1 MSTESVLK
9 GLLGDQYQEG
19 MTLEQVEEALAG
31 REIVDKATLP
41 KSVKKEL
48 FDKTASD
55 LADAKKR
62 VKELEDAQLTDEQR
76 VQRELEKRD
85 EQIAEL
91 RRNAMKLS
99 AREKLAKAGYESDEF
114 VDALV
119 GQLSVDD
126 PNALSGLVDSLIG
139 VIKNAEDAKEREV
152 LADRMKSNPKPPPGD
167 DPKPPKLSDLTIT
180 EQMKL
185 KATDPERYRALT
197 EKT

>member
-62 VKELEDAQLTDEQR
+62 VKELEERVKELEDAQLTDEQR

-91 RRNAMKLS
+91 HRNAMKLS

-126 PNALSGLVDSLIG
+126 P
-139 VIKNAEDAKEREV
+139 
-152 LADRMKSNPKPPPGD
+152 
-167 DPKPPKLSDLTIT
+167 KPPKLSDLTIT
-180 EQMKL
+180 DQMKL